1 MPQKRHIV
9 VRYPDPGPPALVGE
23 PNTFNTLQEAEDRLQ
38 EIEAGHL
45 KKHHTSLGIETFAGD
60 RATYL
65 KLFGI
70 ME

>member
-23 PNTFNTLQEAEDRLQ
+23 PNTFEEMEDAERRIQ
-38 EIEAGHL
+38 EIEASHL
-45 KKHHTSLGIETFAGD
+45 KKHHTSLGIETFEGCRSD
-60 RATYL
+60 YL
-65 KLFGI
+65 KRSGI